1 MRRPFFKS
9 AFASEMNAFLDYQIA
24 VGRQARS
31 FYTHLR
37 NFDRFCDENGICKP
51 SFTKDDAAKWMKKR
65 DLEASTTHYSRI
77 NGTKQFLKYLSK
89 KGFDVYITRDVKFKP
104 TLFQP
109 HIYTEDEIERYFHV
123 VDAYKTSRNRK
134 DAIQYP
140 VLLRLLY
147 CCGTRINETLG
158 IRKCDVNLGS
168 GIITL
173 HETKNNHKR
182 YVILG
187 DDMQYLMTQFA
198 DKCFYLLADDDYIF
212 TNANGGR
219 LTGDIIYDSH
229 RRFLR
234 QAGIPFLGNGFG
246 PRIHDWRHTMAVKS
260 FKQMIDSGLDMYV
273 ALPIL
278 STYLGHKG
286 IDSTERYV
294 RLTASIYPYIEDR
307 FRTKIEEIFGGAYNN
322 EKD

>member
-1 MRRPFFKS
+1 MRRPLFKS
-9 AFASEMNAFLDYQIA
+9 AFASEMNAFLDYHVA
-24 VGRQARS
+24 AGRKAQS

-51 SFTKDDAAKWMKKR
+51 SFTKDDAANWMRKR
-65 DLEASTTHYSRI
+65 DLEASTTHYSRV
-77 NGTKQFLKYLSK
+77 NGIKQFMKYLSK
-89 KGFDVYITRDVKFKP
+89 KGFDVYITRDIKFKP
-104 TLFQP
+104 TSFQP
-109 HIYTEDEIERYFHV
+109 HIYTDDETERYFHV
-123 VDAYKTSRNRK
+123 VDVCKTSRNRK
-134 DAIQYP
+134 NAIQYP

-187 DDMQYLMTQFA
+187 EDMQCLMTQFA
-198 DKCFYLLADDDYIF
+198 DKCFYLLADEDYIF

-219 LTGDIIYDSH
+219 LTGDIIYDLH
-229 RRFLR
+229 RNFLR
-234 QAGIPFLGNGFG
+234 QAGIPFFGNGFG

-260 FKQMIDSGLDMYV
+260 FKQMIDSGLDMYA

-294 RLTASIYPYIEDR
+294 RLTASIYPYIEER
-307 FRTKIEEIFGGAYNN
+307 FRTKIEEIFGGVNN